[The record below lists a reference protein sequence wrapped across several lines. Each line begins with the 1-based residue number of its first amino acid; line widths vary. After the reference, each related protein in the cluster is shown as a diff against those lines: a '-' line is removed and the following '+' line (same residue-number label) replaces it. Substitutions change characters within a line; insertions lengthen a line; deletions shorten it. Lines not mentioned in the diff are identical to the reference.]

1 MTLNILT
8 IGIII
13 LISVFL
19 NKASSKIGMPTLLSF
34 IVLGLLFGSEGIVK
48 IDFDNYE
55 FASKVCSVALIF
67 IMFYGGFG
75 TNWSEAKSIAPQAIL
90 LASLGVVMTAVL
102 VGLFAFYI
110 LQFDF
115 LESMLMGAVISSTDA
130 ASVFSI
136 LRSKRLNLKENT
148 ASMLELE
155 SGSNDPAS
163 YMLTAIVL
171 SIMNGQSSGTKI
183 IYMIFAQVIYALLLG
198 LIIAKIAIYFVKYFD
213 FEINGFDA
221 VFVLSIAILSY
232 AIPEAIGGNGY
243 LSAYIVGIMLGNQ
256 NFKNK
261 VNLVHFFNGITSFM
275 QVIIFFLLGLLAW
288 PSRLPSIALP
298 AILIALFITF
308 VARPITVFT
317 ILSPF
322 KASMGQKLIV
332 SWSGLRGAAS
342 IVFAILAT
350 VDPAYMKNDIYHVV
364 FFLVLLSISVQGS
377 LIPLLSKKLNMIDD
391 KENVMKT
398 FTDYQDEEQVG
409 FIQLSIDKYHPWL
422 NQTIKEVSLPP
433 GILIVSIVREDVPMA
448 PNGNTKIRE
457 DDILILS
464 ALAVSNEITTELTE
478 LCADNNMI
486 GKRISEIELEKGKL
500 IIVIKRDKEIII
512 PDGNTTIEKNDFIVI
527 NNTVLK
533 KEL

>member
-19 NKASSKIGMPTLLSF
+19 NKASSKIGIPTLLAF
-34 IVLGLLFGSEGIVK
+34 IILGLLFGSEGIVK
-48 IDFDNYE
+48 IPFDNYE
-55 FASKVCSVALIF
+55 FASRICTVALIF

-75 TNWSEAKSIAPQAIL
+75 TNWMEAKKIAPQAIL
-90 LASLGVVMTAVL
+90 LASLGVAMTAVL
-102 VGLFAFYI
+102 TGLFTYYV
-110 LQFDF
+110 LKFDF
-115 LESMLMGAVISSTDA
+115 WESMLMGSVISSTDA
-130 ASVFSI
+130 ASVFTI
-136 LRSKRLNLKENT
+136 LRSKKLNLKDNT

-155 SGSNDPAS
+155 SGSNDPSS
-163 YMLTAIVL
+163 YMLTAITL
-171 SIMNGQSSGTKI
+171 SIMNGNANGTQI
-183 IYMIFAQVIYALLLG
+183 IYMVFAQVVYALLIG
-198 LIIAKIAIYFVKYFD
+198 FIIAKLSIYLLKHFD

-221 VFVLSIAILSY
+221 VFVLSVAILSY

-261 VNLVHFFNGITSFM
+261 VDLVHFFNGVTGFM

-298 AILIALFITF
+298 ALAIALFLTF
-308 VARPITVFT
+308 IARPITVFA

-377 LIPLLSKKLNMIDD
+377 LIPILSRKLNMIDHT
-391 KENVMKT
+391 ENVMKT
-398 FTDYQDEEQVG
+398 FTDYQDEEPVG
-409 FIQLSIDKYHPWL
+409 FIQLSIDKYHPWI
-422 NQTIKEVSLPP
+422 NQSIKEVRLPP
-433 GILIVSIVREDVPMA
+433 GILIVSIVREDTPIA
-448 PNGNTKIRE
+448 PNGDTIIKE
-457 DDILILS
+457 EDILIFS

-478 LCADNNMI
+478 LKADNNLV
-486 GKRISEIELEKGKL
+486 GKKISEIKLDRGRL
-500 IIVIKRDKEIII
+500 IIVVKREDEIII
-512 PDGNTTIEKNDFIVI
+512 PDGNTIIEKDDFIVI

-533 KEL
+533 EIK